1 MLVDASAPLVS
12 FNSLHNANLPS
23 CGGCTVTVSG
33 LNFGGYN
40 CTASASMA
48 TSENCVSTTWTSVT
62 TAVCATQSYSGGVL
76 RNLVIA
82 RGVTSTGLFSFS
94 FDGIKPKR
102 SLGVRLA

>member
-62 TAVCATQSYSGGVL
+62 TAVCATQSHSGGVL
-76 RNLVIA
+76 RSSVIA
-82 RGVTSTGLFSFS
+82 RGVTSTGLLSFS
-94 FDGIKPKR
+94 FDGMKPKHA
-102 SLGVRLA
+102 LCVRLT

>member
-62 TAVCATQSYSGGVL
+62 TAVCATQSHSGGVL
-76 RNLVIA
+76 RSSVIA
-82 RGVTSTGLFSFS
+82 RGVTSTGLLSFS
-94 FDGIKPKR
+94 FDGIKLKHA
-102 SLGVRLA
+102 LGVRVA